1 MLSRIRNSYNH
12 TIYASFTSF
21 IVQAIINNFLPLLF
35 ITFQS
40 KYNISFDRIVVL
52 ISFNFITQLL
62 VDILAIKL
70 ADKIG
75 YRICIVAAHIFAGA
89 GLISLAV
96 LPGLFS
102 DPLIGLI
109 ISVMLYAVGGGL
121 IEVLASPIVEA
132 CPTDNKEGAMSLL
145 HSFYC
150 WGQAGVVL
158 FSTLFFVIFG
168 IDHWR
173 YVALIW
179 AMIPLANA
187 IYFSLVPINTL
198 HGDEEPIK
206 VRKFAG
212 NRIFWLMILLMFCA
226 GACELSISQWASAFA
241 EAGLGVTKTIGD
253 LAGPCAFAVL
263 MGISRVFFAKY
274 SEKLDLKNYMLICA
288 GLCLISYLLASLS
301 TSPIIGLLGCA
312 LCGFAV
318 GIMWPGTYSLS
329 AAGIKGGSTSMFA
342 LLALAGDLGCFAG
355 PSVVGAVTGAA
366 GGNMKMG
373 ILAAAIF
380 PVIMIIGL
388 FIFKSALRKQA

>member
-75 YRICIVAAHIFAGA
+75 YRICIVAAHIFAGV

-121 IEVLASPIVEA
+121 IEVIASPIVEA

-253 LAGPCAFAVL
+253 LAGPCTFAVL
-263 MGISRVFFAKY
+263 MGISRVFFAKH

-301 TSPIIGLLGCA
+301 TSAIIGLLGCA

-355 PSVVGAVTGAA
+355 PSVVGAVTGAV